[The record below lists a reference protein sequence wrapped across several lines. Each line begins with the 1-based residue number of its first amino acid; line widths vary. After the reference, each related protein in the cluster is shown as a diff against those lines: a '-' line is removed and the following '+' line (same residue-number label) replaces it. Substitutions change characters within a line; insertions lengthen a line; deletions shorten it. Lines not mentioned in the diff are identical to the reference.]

1 MSSETYK
8 SSFEGTFSIL
18 RPSDF
23 VKENA
28 AMKGSVFMVDGTDIL
43 GVMIYEYGEIW
54 TVNIDDSTVRFKTV
68 FVCYENGKPAVA
80 ERIYSHSGDE
90 GNVPSNKVSL
100 MGTWNSV
107 NRYYISEDGTFTQL
121 TNNYSLTIDNQNKG
135 FCLGTWSENYTV
147 GTISLA
153 LTEITDRTH
162 ITMCLTWGEDNVSY
176 SFGWAVDDTHIIIFE
191 TYEDSYGSTITVGT
205 LLELSE

>member
-1 MSSETYK
+1 
-8 SSFEGTFSIL
+8 
-18 RPSDF
+18 
-23 VKENA
+23 
-28 AMKGSVFMVDGTDIL
+28 
-43 GVMIYEYGEIW
+43 
-54 TVNIDDSTVRFKTV
+54 
-68 FVCYENGKPAVA
+68 
-80 ERIYSHSGDE
+80 
-90 GNVPSNKVSL
+90 

>member
-43 GVMIYEYGEIW
+43 GVMIDEYGEIW

-68 FVCYENGKPAVA
+68 FVYYENGKPAVA
-80 ERIYSHSGDE
+80 EHIYSRSGDE
-90 GNVPSNKVSL
+90 GNVPPTRYRLWERRIPLTDTTFPKTGHSL
-100 MGTWNSV
+100 SSPT
-107 NRYYISEDGTFTQL
+107 
-121 TNNYSLTIDNQNKG
+121 TI
-135 FCLGTWSENYTV
+135 
-147 GTISLA
+147 
-153 LTEITDRTH
+153 R
-162 ITMCLTWGEDNVSY
+162 
-176 SFGWAVDDTHIIIFE
+176 
-191 TYEDSYGSTITVGT
+191 
-205 LLELSE
+205 